1 MKIVWIGLAGALA
14 LCVIILL
21 VRQALLY
28 SSLREITQ
36 ELEDRLNAD
45 TNTTIFVSTGS
56 RTVRTL
62 AARMNVQLEQL
73 RRERLRLQNGDAELK
88 AAITNVSHDLRTP
101 LTAICGYLE
110 LLEREPHTDQ
120 SKRYLSVIRE
130 RTETMRTLTEELLQY
145 SVVTAAS
152 DSLRE
157 ETVSVNPCWSRA
169 LPHFTAFYPSAASAP
184 VSSCLMIP

>member
-1 MKIVWIGLAGALA
+1 MKIVWICLAGALA
-14 LCVIILL
+14 LFVIILL
-21 VRQALLY
+21 VRQTLLY

-36 ELEDRLNAD
+36 GRLSAATNA
-45 TNTTIFVSTGS
+45 TIFVSTGS

-120 SKRYLSVIRE
+120 SKRYLSLIRE
-130 RTETMRTLTEELLQY
+130 RTETMRTLTEELLQ
-145 SVVTAAS
+145 
-152 DSLRE
+152 
-157 ETVSVNPCWSRA
+157 
-169 LPHFTAFYPSAASAP
+169 
-184 VSSCLMIP
+184 